1 MPLRQPAAAAIASL
15 IVVASSF
22 GPTRGQADDSPLREV
37 IDREIRAV
45 WEREKITPAPPAD
58 DATFLRRAYLDLC
71 GTIPT
76 HDEAVAFL
84 GDASADK
91 REKLVDRLL
100 ADPRFA
106 RHQAD
111 VWDLAFFTRN
121 PPGYDVD
128 RRPGFQRWL
137 QDRFEA
143 NTPYDEWVRAILKA
157 EGNTLDD
164 GPPAFY
170 TMYRS
175 RPEDANEAVT
185 QLFLGVQLQCARC
198 HDHPYEKW
206 TQLDFYGMAA
216 FFARLQVVGVGNR
229 DGMTKYAVGEKSTG
243 DILFTGPAAQ
253 QEAGKKGEPV
263 KPKFLLGDPLAEP
276 PLPEGFKEEKM
287 TDGKS
292 PQRPP
297 FSRKDQLA
305 DWMTR
310 PDNPFFARAVANRV
324 WAQYMG
330 RGLVHPV
337 DNMSPSNVPSHPALL
352 EALTRAMRDGDG
364 TKRSEQPQENSKD
377 AADET
382 AFAELPASAPQ
393 VAAEHLKASPFNLK
407 WFIRE
412 LVLSRTY
419 QLSSEGPTSDAL
431 PRHFEQ
437 ARVRPLS
444 AEELSDSWKVAAS
457 YEMPVEKN
465 RKPGRF
471 EPLTRDY
478 VVKFFGTPNSGAGDF
493 QGGLQ
498 EHLYLNNG
506 ELGRML
512 DSRKGSLMES
522 LLKSDVP
529 LEDRLQRLYLSTLS
543 RRPLSE
549 ETTRLMEFLQVEKK
563 PDDALRDALWSLLT
577 CSEFRFVH

>member
-1 MPLRQPAAAAIASL
+1 MSLRQLLVVIVSTLAAAASAS
-15 IVVASSF
+15 
-22 GPTRGQADDSPLREV
+22 PTALAEDARLRDV
-37 IDREIRAV
+37 IDREIRAT
-45 WEREKITPAPPAD
+45 WDREGIVPAGPAE
-58 DATFLRRAYLDLC
+58 DAMFLRRVWLDLC

-76 HDEAVAFL
+76 YDEAVAFL
-84 GDASADK
+84 GDASPDK
-91 REKLVDRLL
+91 RQKLVDRLL
-100 ADPRFA
+100 NDPRFGL
-106 RHQAD
+106 HQAD
-111 VWDLAFFTRN
+111 VWDLAYFTRN

-128 RRPGFQRWL
+128 RRPGFQNWL
-137 QDRFEA
+137 RTQFQQ
-143 NTPYDEWVRAILKA
+143 NVPYDVWVQAILKA
-157 EGNTLDD
+157 GGNTVDD

-175 RPEDANEAVT
+175 RPEDANEAIT

-216 FFARLQVVGVGNR
+216 FFARLQVVSVGNK
-229 DGMTKYAVGEKSTG
+229 DGLNKYAIGEKSTG

-263 KPKFLLGDPLAEP
+263 KPKFLLGDPLVEP
-276 PLPEGFKEEKM
+276 ALPEGFKEEKL
-287 TDGKS
+287 TDGKL
-292 PQRPP
+292 PAPPP

-305 DWMTR
+305 DWIAH

-337 DNMSPSNVPSHPALL
+337 DNMSPSNTPSHPALL
-352 EALTRAMRDGDG
+352 EALTTAIKGSMPRPGKPAETAE
-364 TKRSEQPQENSKD
+364 TKPSPLEGD
-377 AADET
+377 AAV
-382 AFAELPASAPQ
+382 AEIPESVQWPSATEPQ
-393 VAAEHLKASPFNLK
+393 PFNLK

-412 LVLSRTY
+412 LVLSKTY
-419 QLSSEGPTSDAL
+419 QLSSSGASAEAL
-431 PRHFEQ
+431 PRWFEQ

-444 AEELSDSWKVAAS
+444 AEELSDSWKIATAFV
-457 YEMPVEKN
+457 MPPQNGKP
-465 RKPGRF
+465 PGRF

-478 VVKFFGTPNSGAGDF
+478 VVRFFGTPNSGAGDF

-506 ELGRML
+506 ELSRML
-512 DSRKGSLMES
+512 DARKGSLMES
-522 LLKSDVP
+522 LMQADAPVESRV
-529 LEDRLQRLYLSTLS
+529 DRLFLSALG

-549 ETTRLMEFLQVEKK
+549 EASRFTELLSGEKR
-563 PDDALRDALWSLLT
+563 PEDRWRDMLWALLT

>member
-1 MPLRQPAAAAIASL
+1 MSLRQWLAFLVGATALLAAVPALVPAEEI
-15 IVVASSF
+15 
-22 GPTRGQADDSPLREV
+22 RLRDV
-37 IDREIRAV
+37 IDREIRAG
-45 WEREKITPAPPAD
+45 WDREGIVPAGPAD
-58 DATFLRRAYLDLC
+58 DAMFLRRVWLDLC
-71 GTIPT
+71 GTIPS

-84 GDASADK
+84 GDAAPDK
-91 REKLVDRLL
+91 RERMVDRLL
-100 ADPRFA
+100 ADPRFGL
-106 RHQAD
+106 HQAD
-111 VWDLAFFTRN
+111 VWDLAYFTRN

-128 RRPGFQRWL
+128 RRPGFQSWL
-137 QDRFEA
+137 RTQFQQ
-143 NTPYDEWVRAILKA
+143 NVPYDVWVRAILKA
-157 EGNTLDD
+157 EGNTVDD
-164 GPPAFY
+164 GPPAFF

-216 FFARLQVVGVGNR
+216 FFARLQVVSVGNK
-229 DGMTKYAVGEKSTG
+229 DGLNKYAIGEKSTG

-263 KPKFLLGDPLAEP
+263 KPKFLLGDPLVEP
-276 PLPEGFKEEKM
+276 PLPEGFKEVKL
-287 TDGKS
+287 TDGK
-292 PQRPP
+292 PPAPPP

-305 DWMTR
+305 DWITH
-310 PDNPFFARAVANRV
+310 PDNPWFARAVANRV
-324 WAQYMG
+324 WAQFMG

-337 DNMSPSNVPSHPALL
+337 DNMSPSNIPSHPALL
-352 EALTRAMRDGDG
+352 EALTKAMKGATPRPGNP
-364 TKRSEQPQENSKD
+364 SENPGADVFASEGD
-377 AADET
+377 AAVAEAPVSVQWPT
-382 AFAELPASAPQ
+382 ALDPQ
-393 VAAEHLKASPFNLK
+393 PFNLK

-412 LVLSRTY
+412 LVLSQTY
-419 QLSSEGPTSDAL
+419 QISSNGPSADAL
-431 PRHFEQ
+431 PRWFEQ

-444 AEELSDSWKVAAS
+444 AEELSDSWKVATS
-457 YEMPVEKN
+457 FSMPVQNGKP
-465 RKPGRF
+465 PGRF

-478 VVKFFGTPNSGAGDF
+478 VVRFFGTPNSGAGDF

-512 DSRKGSLMES
+512 DGRKGSLMES
-522 LLKSDVP
+522 LTKADVP
-529 LEDRLQRLYLSTLS
+529 VEDRLNRLFLSTLG

-549 ETTRLMEFLQVEKK
+549 ETSRFTDLLSEEKR
-563 PDDALRDALWSLLT
+563 PEDRWRDMLWALLT